1 MPKKVAIG
9 VVKSDK
15 MKQTVVVEIPRTV
28 KHPLYG
34 KFLKRK
40 TVCYV
45 HDENEESG
53 IGDRVEIQESRPISK
68 TKRWTLLRVL
78 EKSTAVDLAALR
90 ASQKQSEEEAEGQ

>member
-90 ASQKQSEEEAEGQ
+90 